1 MSAAPKRIWHSKQA
15 PTYPEW
21 LHFKFERPLTVRR
34 LYLQNQDIHPE
45 RSPAL
50 FALMAAS
57 LSKASVTTTAGTL
70 AWFGIGLIGFSA
82 YLYTVRAMYAHL
94 DTRTP
99 FFVNV
104 LERVLAR

>member
-50 FALMAAS
+50 FALDAMLNNEWQTILAVPGGFRWSTGGEWLDWPTQHLAAS
-57 LSKASVTTTAGTL
+57 QEFRLRIHANCGDPCPAL
-70 AWFGIGLIGFSA
+70 
-82 YLYTVRAMYAHL
+82 
-94 DTRTP
+94 
-99 FFVNV
+99 
-104 LERVLAR
+104 